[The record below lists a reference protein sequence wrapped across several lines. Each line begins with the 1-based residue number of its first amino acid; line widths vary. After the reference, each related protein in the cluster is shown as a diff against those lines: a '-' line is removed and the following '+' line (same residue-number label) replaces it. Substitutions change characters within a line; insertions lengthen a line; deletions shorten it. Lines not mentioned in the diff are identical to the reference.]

1 MTDTIIA
8 FVDGSIYSHSLCEYA
23 AWIAKRGDAAIDLVH
38 VLGPREAAAPSDYS
52 GSIKLGA
59 RTALMQELA
68 SLDEQRAKL
77 VAHRGR
83 AILDDATAVIRDA
96 GVEAVTPH
104 LRHGEIAETV
114 GEQDLAA
121 SLVLIGKRGE
131 TAEKPDRALGQN
143 LERIVRA
150 SHRPVFVA
158 ARAFKPVERIL
169 VAWDGGPSAMRAVD
183 FMARSP
189 IFAGLSVRLVTIGH
203 DTSEARRS
211 LDDAAAL
218 LGAAGIKATTEV
230 IAGQPAA
237 VLGRIEEEEGFDL
250 LVMGAYGHS
259 RIRTMIVGSTT
270 SEMIR
275 TCHSPVLLVR

>member
-23 AWIAKRGDAAIDLVH
+23 AWIAKRTGTAIDLVH
-38 VLGPREAAAPSDYS
+38 VLGPREASAPSDYS

-59 RTALMQELA
+59 RTALMEELA

-83 AILDDATAVIRDA
+83 AILDDATTVIREA

-121 SLVLIGKRGE
+121 TMVLIGKRGE

-158 ARAFKPVERIL
+158 ARAFKPVERVL

-189 IFAGLSVRLVTIGH
+189 LFAGLSVRLVTIGNN
-203 DTSEARRS
+203 TPEARRS

-218 LGAAGIKATTEV
+218 LGAASIKATAEV
-230 IAGQPAA
+230 IPGQPAA